1 MRGSAGKTVTLNGVR
16 LAHNLELGEFAAQF
30 DDVQAL
36 NDVFS
41 AAYEELRRLAA
52 SVRRNDPSATL
63 SPTALVNEAWLKLA
77 DSPWVARTSRVHFKR
92 IAARAMRQV
101 LIEAARRRRAEKRGG
116 GAAVVTFDESL
127 GTAANGADD
136 LIALD
141 EALNDLARIQPRQAT
156 LVESRFFGGLDVA
169 ETAQLLDVSEST
181 VLRDWRAARA
191 WLAHELR
198 GGTERRRPRE
208 A

>member
-1 MRGSAGKTVTLNGVR
+1 MSHGLD
-16 LAHNLELGEFAAQF
+16 LGEFAAQF

-36 NDVFS
+36 NDLFS

-52 SVRRNDPSATL
+52 TVRRNDPSATL

-77 DSPWVARTSRVHFKR
+77 HSPWVARTSRVHFKR

-101 LIEAARRRRAEKRGG
+101 LIEAARRRRADKRGG
-116 GAAVVTFDESL
+116 GGAIVTFDESL
-127 GTAANGADD
+127 GVPANGTDD

-141 EALNDLARIQPRQAT
+141 EALTDLARIEPRQAT

-181 VLRDWRAARA
+181 VLRDWRAAKA

-198 GGTERRRPRE
+198 NGRSKNS
-208 A
+208 

>member
-116 GAAVVTFDESL
+116 GAVVVTFDESL